1 MNVGK
6 PIDERLAVFIV
17 AKNLSSIYP
26 SDHHMVESPWSVD
39 PGLAR
44 HSPFLAKQK
53 ENVNIS
59 RMSPASHNC
68 P

>member
-26 SDHHMVESPWSVD
+26 SDHHMVESPGVSMRDWR
-39 PGLAR
+39 GI
-44 HSPFLAKQK
+44 HPF
-53 ENVNIS
+53 
-59 RMSPASHNC
+59 
-68 P
+68 